1 MATRQERWRR
11 AEDLFHAALERSPE
25 DRRAFLNQSCGHD
38 KELYRQVE
46 MLISSDGRTD
56 SFLETALMATRA
68 SLPTGTVL
76 GNYRVEEE
84 LGRGGMGIVYR
95 AFDSRLL
102 RPVAL
107 KVLLPE
113 HDEDPSWKQRL
124 LHEAR
129 AAAGLNHPNIIAVYE
144 IGACAGI
151 DFIAMELVEGKP
163 LDQIIPPGGLP
174 LSQALEFAVQI
185 ADALAKAHACGV
197 IHRDLKPRNIMVTGD
212 KLVKV
217 LDFGLAQQSVT
228 DESETI
234 PTQPNAVFGTP
245 SYMSPEQARGEELD
259 ARTDLFSFGAVL
271 YQMATGILP
280 FQGTH
285 TASVYE
291 AVLAG
296 TPARPSV
303 VSRALPPEL
312 ERIIFR
318 ALEKDRGARY
328 QSAEDILADLF
339 RLKPGADS
347 GWRAVIGIS
356 AAIAA
361 AVLLVALL
369 AWLYFGR
376 GQTIHFL
383 AVMPMSNIAAGGG
396 SEYLSDG
403 ITEGLIQELSQL
415 PKLRVTSRTS
425 VFRYKGRAI
434 DPKAVGRELGVQA
447 LLISR
452 LDERGNDIS
461 VSAELVDARDNS
473 RIWGAQ
479 YNRKLADIQI
489 VQQDIGQAIGEQ
501 LRLRLSGEQRKAI
514 TRRQPR
520 NQEAYQ
526 DYLKGRYHWN
536 KRSAAGLTAAMGYFN
551 SAIALDPTY
560 ALAYTGLA
568 DCYILLSHYTAT
580 PPGEG
585 MAKAKAAAQKAL
597 EIDEAAGEPH
607 VALGQVKAWYDLD
620 WSGAEREFKRA
631 IELNPGYPTAHQFY
645 ARYFATIGR
654 LDEALAEISRAQ
666 ELDPLSLAI
675 SADHG
680 AFLIWLRR
688 PDQAIE
694 QLRQALSMDPN
705 FALAHFWLGR
715 AYESKHMYPEAIA
728 GFQAGLRSAAGEPLL
743 TSGLAHAYALS
754 GKQSE
759 ARKILAGMLARS
771 ERGYFSPASIGSVYS
786 ALGDRDQAIEWYLKA
801 AEQRDQFIIALKT
814 SFLYDPV
821 RSDPRFS
828 DLIRLL
834 KLE

>member
-25 DRRAFLNQSCGHD
+25 DRRAFLDRSCGHD
-38 KELYRQVE
+38 KELHRQVE
-46 MLISSDGRTD
+46 MLISSDGRAD
-56 SFLETALMATRA
+56 SFLETALLVTRA
-68 SLPTGTVL
+68 SLPTGAVL

-95 AFDSRLL
+95 AFDSRLR

-124 LHEAR
+124 FHEAR

-144 IGACAGI
+144 IGACAGV

-174 LSQALEFAVQI
+174 LSQTLEFAVQI

-212 KLVKV
+212 ELVKV
-217 LDFGLAQQSVT
+217 LDFGLAQRSLI

-234 PTQPNAVFGTP
+234 PTQPNTVFGTP

-285 TASVYE
+285 TASVCE
-291 AVLAG
+291 AVLSG

-312 ERIIFR
+312 ERIIDK
-318 ALEKDRGARY
+318 ALEKDREARY
-328 QSAEDILADLF
+328 QSAADILADLI
-339 RLKPGADS
+339 RLKQGADS
-347 GWRAVIGIS
+347 GRRAVIRIS

-361 AVLLVALL
+361 AVLLVALP
-369 AWLYFGR
+369 ARLYFGR
-376 GQTIHFL
+376 GQTIPSL
-383 AVMPMSNIAAGGG
+383 AVLPMASIAAGA
-396 SEYLSDG
+396 STEYLSDG
-403 ITEGLIQELSQL
+403 ITESLIDSLSRV
-415 PKLRVTSRTS
+415 PKLRVISRTS
-425 VFRYKGRAI
+425 VFRYKGRRA
-434 DPKAVGRELGVQA
+434 DSKAVGRELGVQA
-447 LLISR
+447 VVISR
-452 LDERGNDIS
+452 LVEHGDNLSI
-461 VSAELVDARDNS
+461 SAELVDARDNT

-479 YNRKLADIQI
+479 YNRTLGDIQT
-489 VQQDIGQAIGEQ
+489 VHEDIGRAITEQ
-501 LRLRLSGEQRKAI
+501 LRLKPSGEEKKKTI
-514 TRRQPR
+514 RQLPR

-526 DYLKGRYHWN
+526 DYLKGRYCWN
-536 KRSAAGLTAAMGYFN
+536 KRTAGGLTTAIDYFRSALSRDPNFVAAH
-551 SAIALDPTY
+551 
-560 ALAYTGLA
+560 TGLA

-631 IELNPGYPTAHQFY
+631 IELNPGYSTAHQFY

-654 LDEALAEISRAQ
+654 LDEALAEIKRAQ

-715 AYESKHMYPEAIA
+715 AYESKHMYPEAVA
-728 GFQAGLRSAAGEPLL
+728 GFQAGLRSAVGEPLL

-786 ALGDRDQAIEWYLKA
+786 ALGDSDQAIEWYLKA
-801 AEQRDQFIIALKT
+801 AEQRDPFIIALKT

-821 RSDPRFS
+821 RRDPRFS
-828 DLIRLL
+828 DLLRLL